1 MEDAL
6 LLNKK
11 VILTFII
18 SLIISYLII
27 GYLGSNLF
35 VSIDWI
41 ENVTLADKLREYYI
55 RTFSYNISFS
65 LPISLIISYITFKKT
80 NK

>member
-1 MEDAL
+1 M

-35 VSIDWI
+35 VSIHWI
-41 ENVTLADKLREYYI
+41 ENVTLADKLKEYYI
-55 RTFSYNISFS
+55 RTFPSNISLS
-65 LPISLIISYITFKKT
+65 LPLSLIIS
-80 NK
+80 

>member
-1 MEDAL
+1 M

-35 VSIDWI
+35 VAIDWI
-41 ENVTLADKLREYYI
+41 DGVTLADKLREYYI
-55 RTFSYNISFS
+55 RTFGSNISLAF
-65 LPISLIISYITFKKT
+65 PISLIPTYIVYKRI

>member
-1 MEDAL
+1 M
-6 LLNKK
+6 LNKK

-41 ENVTLADKLREYYI
+41 EKVTLTDKLREYYI